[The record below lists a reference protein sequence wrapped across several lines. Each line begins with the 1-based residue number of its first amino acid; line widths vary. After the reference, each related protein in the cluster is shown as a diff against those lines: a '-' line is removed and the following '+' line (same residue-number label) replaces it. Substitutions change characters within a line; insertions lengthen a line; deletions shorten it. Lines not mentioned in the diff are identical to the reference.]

1 MNDATPWAE
10 MLSASLRA
18 GLAPR
23 AFWRL
28 SVKEWRAAA
37 GLRAASPL
45 RRSDFD
51 ALFARFPDKRR

>member
-1 MNDATPWAE
+1 

-18 GLAPR
+18 GLGPGG
-23 AFWRL
+23 FWRL

-37 GLRAASPL
+37 GLRTALPL

-51 ALFARFPDKRR
+51 ALFARFPDKS